1 MESEVIS
8 NAQSLRVIGQHLH
21 NLVISSFKLEKRGDH
36 YIVIV
41 SRREPASVLY
51 FNSADIC
58 SADIQARLPRCA
70 ANSFAWTHNLSSSMR
85 VLGDYLDRKGAKDF
99 VLSWFPDSVQ
109 FRFNNN
115 EEQKFS
121 IHQNLYDLGVCM
133 YMRRSA
139 PLSRL
144 SSFKPSRT
152 EPTSLGASSQFH
164 PATRSAL

>member
-1 MESEVIS
+1 MESTPLS
-8 NAQSLRVIGQHLH
+8 NAQSLRLIGQHLH
-21 NLVISSFKLEKRGDH
+21 NLAISSFKLEKRGDH
-36 YIVIV
+36 YIVVV

-58 SADIQARLPRCA
+58 SADVQARLPRCT
-70 ANSFAWTHNLSSSMR
+70 ANSFAWTHNLSSRMR

-99 VLSWFPDSVQ
+99 VLSWFSDSVQ
-109 FRFNNN
+109 FRFNN

-144 SSFKPSRT
+144 APFKPSRT
-152 EPTSLGASSQFH
+152 EPTSLGASSQFR